1 MSSPATFTP
10 RSDVPV
16 DRRPRATPQ
25 PTTPAGHDA
34 AWGLSRGDRWFLAV
48 MLAVLAGLL
57 TTHARRDVARN
68 AAPVTVVRPPDAAE
82 YIFQLDPN
90 TATWVEWTQ
99 LDGIG
104 ATLAKRIVADRQ
116 QHGSYRTVEDL
127 GRVKGI
133 GAKTLDKLRPHLTF
147 ADAAP

>member
-1 MSSPATFTP
+1 
-10 RSDVPV
+10 
-16 DRRPRATPQ
+16 
-25 PTTPAGHDA
+25 
-34 AWGLSRGDRWFLAV
+34 

-57 TTHARRDVARN
+57 AMHARREAVRN
-68 AAPVTVVRPPDAAE
+68 AAPVTVVHAPEAAQAE
-82 YIFQLDPN
+82 YVFQLNPN
-90 TATWVEWTQ
+90 AATWVEWAQ

-116 QHGSYRTVEDL
+116 THGPYRTVDDL

-147 ADAAP
+147 AEGQ

>member
-1 MSSPATFTP
+1 
-10 RSDVPV
+10 
-16 DRRPRATPQ
+16 
-25 PTTPAGHDA
+25 
-34 AWGLSRGDRWFLAV
+34 

-57 TTHARRDVARN
+57 AMHARREAVRN
-68 AAPVTVVRPPDAAE
+68 AAPVTIVPAPEAVPAE
-82 YIFQLDPN
+82 YVFQINPN
-90 TATWVEWTQ
+90 AATWVEWAQ

-116 QHGSYRTVEDL
+116 THGPYCTVDDL

-147 ADAAP
+147 AQEQ